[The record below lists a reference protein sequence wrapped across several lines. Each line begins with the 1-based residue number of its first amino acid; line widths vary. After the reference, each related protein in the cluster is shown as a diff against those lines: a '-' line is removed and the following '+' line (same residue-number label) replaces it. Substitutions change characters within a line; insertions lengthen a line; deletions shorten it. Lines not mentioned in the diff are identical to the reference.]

1 MRRQDSGVG
10 LVAREIRTCTP
21 HSPPR
26 HDVLRSTDVLH
37 STDRAHRGDDD
48 WLCPPASWPLME
60 AQANTAG
67 RQQAARRLW
76 CIGLP
81 AYVSLPASSPG
92 RQERACV
99 VGWCTGP
106 TAHGVTKH
114 QLRHNSRFRNQVT
127 DSGRSRHST
136 GLYIYETVSNKSR
149 IRGRRIKGVICRW
162 FYACAPL
169 ANQRRRLAAR

>member
-1 MRRQDSGVG
+1 MPWFIPGVSWGVWYMESGAWWVG
-10 LVAREIRTCTP
+10 IQATPAAGHPRAAHHYPHCWATVARRMGMPC
-21 HSPPR
+21 
-26 HDVLRSTDVLH
+26 
-37 STDRAHRGDDD
+37 
-48 WLCPPASWPLME
+48 
-60 AQANTAG
+60 G
-67 RQQAARRLW
+67 RQATP
-76 CIGLP
+76 CFP
-81 AYVSLPASSPG
+81 AYVALPASRPG

-106 TAHGVTKH
+106 TVHGVTKH
-114 QLRHNSRFRNQVT
+114 QLRHNSRIRNQVT

-169 ANQRRRLAAR
+169 VNQRRRLAAK